1 MKWKK
6 RIKNL
11 LYIEYVWKLLLYFF
25 VLRRKKSI
33 KVIYVRII
41 CYWWYFGFSYN
52 YIYEGGRVS
61 EVGVIWDLVV
71 LFDRDLFLLI
81 IIVCY
86 F

>member
-1 MKWKK
+1 MLGNEK
-6 RIKNL
+6 RELKIY
-11 LYIEYVWKLLLYFF
+11 YILNMFESY

>member
-1 MKWKK
+1 MLGNEK
-6 RIKNL
+6 RELKIY
-11 LYIEYVWKLLLYFF
+11 YILNMFESY

-33 KVIYVRII
+33 KVIYVIII